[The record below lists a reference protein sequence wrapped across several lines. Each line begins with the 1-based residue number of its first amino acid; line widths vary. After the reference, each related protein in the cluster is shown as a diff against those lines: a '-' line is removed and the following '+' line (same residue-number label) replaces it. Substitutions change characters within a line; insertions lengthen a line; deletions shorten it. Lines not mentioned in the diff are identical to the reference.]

1 MTIQPITPLRQR
13 MIEDM
18 TIRRLKERTQDFYQ
32 RAVAKYAQHFRR
44 SPAELDYEHVR
55 QYQLHLVQSGWKT
68 GYVNRTMSALRF
80 FYKVTMG
87 RPDALDMIP
96 LAREPQKLRQILTP
110 EEVVRLI
117 EAAPSRKYRCAFS
130 IAYGA
135 GLRSSE
141 VISLKVSNIDS
152 TRMVLRIED
161 GKGSKDRLAKL
172 SPQML
177 KELRAWWNEAK
188 PRVFLFPS
196 RANAFDHISAR
207 QYHRA
212 CRDAAIRARIDRSV
226 HPHMLRHSFATHLL
240 DKGVDIRVIQVMLG
254 HKKLE
259 TTAIYAAV
267 SPKLIQSVEGPLDTL
282 PFKPIRKKKSRREPC
297 ATTAPP
303 A

>member
-32 RAVAKYAQHFRR
+32 RAVAKYAQHFHR
-44 SPAELDYEHVR
+44 SPGELDYEHVR
-55 QYQLHLVQSGWKT
+55 QYQLYLVQSGWKP
-68 GYVNRTMSALRF
+68 GYLNRTMSALRF

-87 RPDALDMIP
+87 RQDALEMIA
-96 LAREPQKLRQILTP
+96 LAPEPPRKLRQVLTP

-130 IAYGA
+130 VAYGA

-141 VISLKVSNIDS
+141 LVSLKVSDIDS
-152 TRMVLRIED
+152 ARMVLRIEN
-161 GKGSKDRLAKL
+161 GKGGRDRLAKL
-172 SPQML
+172 SPLML
-177 KELRAWWNEAK
+177 EELRAWWKIAK
-188 PRVFLFPS
+188 PQVFLFPS
-196 RANAFDHISAR
+196 RLKALDHISTR

-240 DKGVDIRVIQVMLG
+240 ERGTDVRVIQTMLG
-254 HKKLE
+254 HQKLE

-267 SPKLIQSVEGPLDTL
+267 SPKLIQTVEGPLDQL
-282 PFKPIRKKKSRREPC
+282 PFKPVRAKRSRR
-297 ATTAPP
+297 AKTPP

>member
-18 TIRRLKERTQDFYQ
+18 TIRRLKDRTQDFYQ
-32 RAVAKYAQHFRR
+32 RSVAKYAQHFHR
-44 SPAELDYEHVR
+44 SPDELDYEHVR
-55 QYQLHLVQSGWKT
+55 QYQLHLVQSGFKA

-87 RPDALDMIP
+87 RRDALEMIP
-96 LAREPQKLRQILTP
+96 LAKEPKTLRQVLTP

-130 IAYGA
+130 VAYGA

-141 VISLKVSNIDS
+141 LVSLKVSDIDS
-152 TRMVLRIED
+152 ARMVLRIED
-161 GKGSKDRLAKL
+161 GKGGKDRLAKL

-177 KELRAWWNEAK
+177 KELRAWWKIDK
-188 PRVFLFPS
+188 PKVFLFPN
-196 RANAFDHISAR
+196 RFKAADHISGR

-212 CRDAAIRARIDRSV
+212 CRDAAIRARIERSV

-240 DKGVDIRVIQVMLG
+240 DQGVDIRVIQAMLG
-254 HKKLE
+254 HKNLE
-259 TTAIYAAV
+259 TTAIYARV
-267 SPKLIQSVEGPLDTL
+267 SPKLIQSVEGPLDRL
-282 PFKPIRKKKSRREPC
+282 PFEPIAKQRSRR
-297 ATTAPP
+297 AASTIKAPP
-303 A
+303 T

>member
-1 MTIQPITPLRQR
+1 MNNQPITPLRQR

-18 TIRRLKERTQDFYQ
+18 TIRRLKEPTQDFYQ
-32 RAVAKYAQHFRR
+32 RAVAKYAQRFRR

-55 QYQLHLVQSGWKT
+55 QYQLHLAQSGWKP

-87 RPDALDMIP
+87 RRDALEMIA
-96 LAREPQKLRQILTP
+96 LAREPQILRQVLTP

-117 EAAPSRKYRCAFS
+117 EAAPGRKYRCVFS
-130 IAYGA
+130 VAYGA

-141 VISLKVSNIDS
+141 VVSLKVSDIDS
-152 TRMVLRIED
+152 ARMVLRIED
-161 GKGSKDRLAKL
+161 GKGGKDRLAKL

-177 KELRAWWNEAK
+177 DELRAWWKVAK
-188 PRVFLFPS
+188 PKVFLFPS
-196 RANAFDHISAR
+196 RFKTFDHISGR

-212 CRDAAIRARIDRSV
+212 CRDAAIRAKIDRSV

-240 DKGVDIRVIQVMLG
+240 DQGVDIRVIQAMLG

-259 TTAIYAAV
+259 TTAIYARV
-267 SPKLIQSVEGPLDTL
+267 SPKLIQGVEGPLDRL
-282 PFKPIRKKKSRREPC
+282 PFKPIAKSST
-297 ATTAPP
+297 ANAPP

>member
-1 MTIQPITPLRQR
+1 MSNQPITPLRQR

-18 TIRRLKERTQDFYQ
+18 TIRRLNERTQDFYQ
-32 RAVAKYAQHFRR
+32 RAVAKYAQYFRC
-44 SPAELDYEHVR
+44 SPKELDYEHVR
-55 QYQLHLVQSGWKT
+55 RYQLHLTQTGCQA

-87 RPDALDMIP
+87 RQDALEMIP
-96 LAREPQKLRQILTP
+96 LARQPQKLRQILTP

-117 EAAPSRKYRCAFS
+117 EAAPGHKYRCVFS

-141 VISLKVSNIDS
+141 VISLKVSDIDS

-161 GKGSKDRLAKL
+161 GKGGKDRLAKL

-177 KELRAWWNEAK
+177 KELRAWWKEAK

-196 RANAFDHISAR
+196 RFKAFDHISAR

-212 CRDAAIRARIDRSV
+212 CREAAIRARIERSV

-240 DKGVDIRVIQVMLG
+240 DRGVDIRVIQAMLG

-267 SPKLIQSVEGPLDTL
+267 SPKLIQSVEGPLDLL
-282 PFKPIRKKKSRREPC
+282 PFNPAPKKRSRR
-297 ATTAPP
+297 AKTPP
-303 A
+303 P

>member
-1 MTIQPITPLRQR
+1 MTIQSITPLRQR

-18 TIRRLKERTQDFYQ
+18 TIRRLKDRTQDFYQ
-32 RAVAKYAQHFRR
+32 RAVAKYAQHFHT

-55 QYQLHLVQSGWKT
+55 QYQLHLVQSGFQA

-80 FYKVTMG
+80 FYRVTMG
-87 RPDALDMIP
+87 RHDALEMIP
-96 LAREPQKLRQILTP
+96 LAKEPKKLRQVLTP

-141 VISLKVSNIDS
+141 LVSLKVSDIDS
-152 TRMVLRIED
+152 ARMVLRIED
-161 GKGSKDRLAKL
+161 GKGGGKDRLAKL

-177 KELRAWWNEAK
+177 DELRAWWKEAK
-188 PRVFLFPS
+188 PRIFLFPS
-196 RANAFDHISAR
+196 RFKACDHITAR

-212 CRDAAIRARIDRSV
+212 CRDAAIRARIERSV

-240 DKGVDIRVIQVMLG
+240 DQGIDIRVIQAMLG
-254 HKKLE
+254 HKNLE
-259 TTAIYAAV
+259 TTAIYARV
-267 SPKLIQSVEGPLDTL
+267 SPKLIQSVEGPLDRL
-282 PFKPIRKKKSRREPC
+282 PFRPIPQKRRASS
-297 ATTAPP
+297 ATQVPSA
-303 A
+303 

>member
-1 MTIQPITPLRQR
+1 MSNQPITPLRQR

-18 TIRRLKERTQDFYQ
+18 TIRRLNERTQDFYQ

-44 SPAELDYEHVR
+44 SPAELDYEHIR
-55 QYQLHLVQSGWKT
+55 LYQLHLVQSGWNP
-68 GYVNRTMSALRF
+68 GYVNRAMSALRF

-87 RPDALDMIP
+87 RHDALEMIP
-96 LAREPQKLRQILTP
+96 LARQPQKLRQILTP

-117 EAAPSRKYRCAFS
+117 EAASGRKYRCVFS

-141 VISLKVSNIDS
+141 VVSLKVSDIDS

-161 GKGSKDRLAKL
+161 GKGGKDRLAKL

-177 KELRAWWNEAK
+177 KELRAWWKEAK

-196 RANAFDHISAR
+196 RFKAFDHISAR

-212 CRDAAIRARIDRSV
+212 CREAAIRARIDRSV

-240 DKGVDIRVIQVMLG
+240 DRGVDIRVIQAMLG

-267 SPKLIQSVEGPLDTL
+267 SPKLIQSVEGPLDQL
-282 PFKPIRKKKSRREPC
+282 PFKLAAKKRSRRADS
-297 ATTAPP
+297 ATKAPP
-303 A
+303 V

>member
-1 MTIQPITPLRQR
+1 
-13 MIEDM
+13 
-18 TIRRLKERTQDFYQ
+18 
-32 RAVAKYAQHFRR
+32 
-44 SPAELDYEHVR
+44 
-55 QYQLHLVQSGWKT
+55 
-68 GYVNRTMSALRF
+68 MSALRF
-80 FYKVTMG
+80 FYRVTMG
-87 RPDALDMIP
+87 RHDALEMIA
-96 LAREPQKLRQILTP
+96 LAKEPKKLRQVLTP

-130 IAYGA
+130 VAYGA

-141 VISLKVSNIDS
+141 LVSLKVSDIDS

-161 GKGSKDRLAKL
+161 GKGGKDRLAKL

-177 KELRAWWNEAK
+177 DELRAWWKIDK
-188 PRVFLFPS
+188 PKVFLFPS
-196 RANAFDHISAR
+196 RFKAADHISGR

-240 DKGVDIRVIQVMLG
+240 DQGVDIRVIQAMLG

-259 TTAIYAAV
+259 TTAIYALV
-267 SPKLIQSVEGPLDTL
+267 SPKLIQSVEGPLDRL
-282 PFKPIRKKKSRREPC
+282 PFKPIAKKHSRR
-297 ATTAPP
+297 AASTIKAPP

>member
-32 RAVAKYAQHFRR
+32 RAVAKYAQHFQR
-44 SPAELDYEHVR
+44 SPGELDYEHVR
-55 QYQLHLVQSGWKT
+55 QYQLHLVQSGFKA

-87 RPDALDMIP
+87 RHDALEMIA
-96 LAREPQKLRQILTP
+96 LAKEPKKLRQVLTP

-130 IAYGA
+130 VAYGA

-141 VISLKVSNIDS
+141 VVSLKVSDIDS
-152 TRMVLRIED
+152 ARMVLRIED
-161 GKGSKDRLAKL
+161 GKGGKDRLAKL

-177 KELRAWWNEAK
+177 EELRAWWKEAK
-188 PRVFLFPS
+188 PRIFLFPS
-196 RANAFDHISAR
+196 RFKAADHISGR

-240 DKGVDIRVIQVMLG
+240 DQGVDIRVIQAMLG
-254 HKKLE
+254 HKNLE
-259 TTAIYAAV
+259 TTAIYARV
-267 SPKLIQSVEGPLDTL
+267 SPKLIQSVEGPLDRL
-282 PFKPIRKKKSRREPC
+282 PFKPIAKKRSRR
-297 ATTAPP
+297 AASTIKAPP

>member
-1 MTIQPITPLRQR
+1 MTNQPITPLRQR

-18 TIRRLKERTQDFYQ
+18 TIRRLKAGTQDFYQ

-55 QYQLHLVQSGWKT
+55 QYQLHLIQSGFKPA
-68 GYVNRTMSALRF
+68 YVNPTMSALRF
-80 FYKVTMG
+80 FYRVTMG
-87 RPDALDMIP
+87 RRDALEMIP
-96 LAREPQKLRQILTP
+96 LAKEPKKLRQVLTP
-110 EEVVRLI
+110 EEVARLI
-117 EAAPSRKYRCAFS
+117 EAAPSRKYRCVFS
-130 IAYGA
+130 VAYGA

-141 VISLKVSNIDS
+141 VISLKVSDIDS
-152 TRMVLRIED
+152 ARMVLRIED
-161 GKGSKDRLAKL
+161 GKGGKDRLAKL

-177 KELRAWWNEAK
+177 EELRAWWKIAK
-188 PRVFLFPS
+188 PKVFLFPS
-196 RANAFDHISAR
+196 RFKAADHISAR

-212 CRDAAIRARIDRSV
+212 CREAAIRARIDRSV

-240 DKGVDIRVIQVMLG
+240 DEGVDIRVIQAMLG

-259 TTAIYAAV
+259 TTAIYASV
-267 SPKLIQSVEGPLDTL
+267 SSKLIQSVEGPLDKL
-282 PFKPIRKKKSRREPC
+282 PFKPIRKKRSRRASA

>member
-44 SPAELDYEHVR
+44 SPGELDYEHVR
-55 QYQLHLVQSGWKT
+55 QYQLHLVQSGWKPGT
-68 GYVNRTMSALRF
+68 VNRTMSALRF
-80 FYKVTMG
+80 FYRVTMG
-87 RPDALDMIP
+87 RHDALEMIA
-96 LAREPQKLRQILTP
+96 LAREPQKLRQVLTP

-117 EAAPSRKYRCAFS
+117 EAAPGRKYRCAFS
-130 IAYGA
+130 VAYGA

-141 VISLKVSNIDS
+141 LVSLKVSDIDS
-152 TRMVLRIED
+152 ARMVLRIED
-161 GKGSKDRLAKL
+161 GKGGKDRLAKL

-177 KELRAWWNEAK
+177 EELRAWWKEAK

-196 RANAFDHISAR
+196 RFKACDHITAR

-212 CRDAAIRARIDRSV
+212 CRDAAIRARIERSV

-240 DKGVDIRVIQVMLG
+240 DQGVDIRVIQAMLG
-254 HKKLE
+254 HKNLE
-259 TTAIYAAV
+259 TTAIYARV
-267 SPKLIQSVEGPLDTL
+267 SPKLIQSVEGPLDRL
-282 PFKPIRKKKSRREPC
+282 PFKPIQKKRR
-297 ATTAPP
+297 ASSVTIAPP

>member
-1 MTIQPITPLRQR
+1 MTNQPITPLRQR

-18 TIRRLKERTQDFYQ
+18 TIRRLKAGTQDFYQ

-44 SPAELDYEHVR
+44 SPAKLDYEHVR
-55 QYQLHLVQSGWKT
+55 QYQLHLAQSGFKP
-68 GYVNRTMSALRF
+68 GYVNHTMSALRF

-87 RPDALDMIP
+87 RRDALEMIP
-96 LAREPQKLRQILTP
+96 LAREPKKLRQVLMP

-130 IAYGA
+130 VAYGA

-141 VISLKVSNIDS
+141 VISLKVSDIDS
-152 TRMVLRIED
+152 ARMVLRIED
-161 GKGSKDRLAKL
+161 GKGGKDRLAKL

-177 KELRAWWNEAK
+177 EELRAWWKIAK
-188 PRVFLFPS
+188 PKVFLFPS
-196 RANAFDHISAR
+196 RSKAADHISTR

-212 CRDAAIRARIDRSV
+212 CREAAIRARIDRSV

-254 HKKLE
+254 HKRLE
-259 TTAIYAAV
+259 TTAIYASV
-267 SPKLIQSVEGPLDTL
+267 SPQLIQSVEGPLDQL
-282 PFKPIRKKKSRREPC
+282 PFKPIRKRKSRR
-297 ATTAPP
+297 ASSTMTAPP

>member
-68 GYVNRTMSALRF
+68 GYVNHTMSALRF

-87 RPDALDMIP
+87 RHDALEMIP
-96 LAREPQKLRQILTP
+96 LAREPKRLRQILTP

-117 EAAPSRKYRCAFS
+117 EAAPGRKYRCVFS

-141 VISLKVSNIDS
+141 VISLKVSDIDS

-161 GKGSKDRLAKL
+161 GKGGKDRLAKL

-177 KELRAWWNEAK
+177 KELRSWWKEAK
-188 PRVFLFPS
+188 PKVFLFPS
-196 RANAFDHISAR
+196 RFKAFDHISAR

-240 DKGVDIRVIQVMLG
+240 DKGVDIRVIQAMLG

-282 PFKPIRKKKSRREPC
+282 PFKPIRKKKPRREPC
-297 ATTAPP
+297 ARTAPP

>member
-18 TIRRLKERTQDFYQ
+18 TIRRLKASTQDFYQ
-32 RAVAKYAQHFRR
+32 RTVARFAQHFRR

-55 QYQLHLVQSGWKT
+55 QYQLHLVQT
-68 GYVNRTMSALRF
+68 GCQPVSVNRRMTALRF

-87 RPDALDMIP
+87 RHDALEMIP
-96 LAREPQKLRQILTP
+96 LAREPKRLRQILTP

-117 EAAPSRKYRCAFS
+117 EAAPGRKYRCAFS

-141 VISLKVSNIDS
+141 VVSLKVSDIDS
-152 TRMVLRIED
+152 TRMVLRIEE
-161 GKGSKDRLAKL
+161 GKGGKDRLAKL
-172 SPQML
+172 SPLML
-177 KELRAWWNEAK
+177 KELRAWWKEAK

-196 RANAFDHISAR
+196 RFKAFDHISAR

-212 CRDAAIRARIDRSV
+212 CREAAIRARIDRSV

-240 DKGVDIRVIQVMLG
+240 DQGTNIRVIQAMLG

-259 TTAIYAAV
+259 TTAIYTEV
-267 SPKLIQSVEGPLDTL
+267 SPKLIQSVEGPLDRL
-282 PFKPIRKKKSRREPC
+282 PFKPAPKKRPRR
-297 ATTAPP
+297 ASSAIKAPP

>member
-18 TIRRLKERTQDFYQ
+18 TIRRLKERTQDYYQ
-32 RAVAKYAQHFRR
+32 RAVAKYAQHFRT
-44 SPAELDYEHVR
+44 SPAKLDYEHVR
-55 QYQLHLVQSGWKT
+55 QYQLHLVQSGWKP

-87 RPDALDMIP
+87 RQDALEMIP
-96 LAREPQKLRQILTP
+96 LAREPKKLRQILTP

-117 EAAPSRKYRCAFS
+117 EAAPSRQYRCAFS

-141 VISLKVSNIDS
+141 VISLKVSDIDS

-161 GKGSKDRLAKL
+161 GKGGKDRLAKL

-177 KELRAWWNEAK
+177 KELRAWWKEAK
-188 PRVFLFPS
+188 PRVFLFPG
-196 RANAFDHISAR
+196 RFKTFDHISVR

-240 DKGVDIRVIQVMLG
+240 DQGVDIRVIQAMLG

-267 SPKLIQSVEGPLDTL
+267 SPKLIQSVEGPLDRL
-282 PFKPIRKKKSRREPC
+282 PFKPAPKKRSRRASC

>member
-1 MTIQPITPLRQR
+1 MSNQPITALRQR

-18 TIRRLKERTQDFYQ
+18 TIRRLKASTQDFYQ
-32 RAVAKYAQHFRR
+32 RTVARFARHFQR

-55 QYQLHLVQSGWKT
+55 QYQLHLIQT
-68 GYVNRTMSALRF
+68 GSPPVSVNRMMTALRF

-87 RPDALDMIP
+87 RHDALEMIP
-96 LAREPQKLRQILTP
+96 LAREPKRLRQILTP

-141 VISLKVSNIDS
+141 VISLKVCDIDS

-177 KELRAWWNEAK
+177 KELRAWWKEAK

-196 RANAFDHISAR
+196 RFKAFDHISAR

-240 DKGVDIRVIQVMLG
+240 DQGVDIRVIQAMLG

-282 PFKPIRKKKSRREPC
+282 PFKPILRKKSRREPC

>member
-18 TIRRLKERTQDFYQ
+18 TIRRLKSSTQDFYQ
-32 RAVAKYAQHFRR
+32 RTVARFAQHFRR
-44 SPAELDYEHVR
+44 SPAELDYEHIR
-55 QYQLHLVQSGWKT
+55 RYQLHLIQT
-68 GYVNRTMSALRF
+68 GCQPVTVNRMMTALRF

-87 RPDALDMIP
+87 RHDALEMIP
-96 LAREPQKLRQILTP
+96 LAREPKKLRQILTP

-141 VISLKVSNIDS
+141 VISLKVSDIDS

-177 KELRAWWNEAK
+177 KELRAWWKEAK
-188 PRVFLFPS
+188 PSVFLFPS
-196 RANAFDHISAR
+196 RFKAFDHISAR

-212 CRDAAIRARIDRSV
+212 CRDAAIRAKIDRSV

-240 DKGVDIRVIQVMLG
+240 DRGVDIRVIQAMLG

-282 PFKPIRKKKSRREPC
+282 PFKPIRKKKPQREPC
-297 ATTAPP
+297 ATTVPP

>member
-1 MTIQPITPLRQR
+1 MTIQSITPLRQR

-18 TIRRLKERTQDFYQ
+18 TIRRLKDRTQDFYQ
-32 RAVAKYAQHFRR
+32 RAVAKYAQHFHT

-55 QYQLHLVQSGWKT
+55 QYQLHLVQSGFQA

-87 RPDALDMIP
+87 RHDALEMIP
-96 LAREPQKLRQILTP
+96 LAKEPKKLRQVLTP

-141 VISLKVSNIDS
+141 LVSLKVSDIDS
-152 TRMVLRIED
+152 ARMVLRIED
-161 GKGSKDRLAKL
+161 GKGGKDRLAKL

-177 KELRAWWNEAK
+177 KELRAWWKEAK
-188 PRVFLFPS
+188 PRIFLFSS
-196 RANAFDHISAR
+196 RFKACDHITAR

-240 DKGVDIRVIQVMLG
+240 DQGVDIRVIQTMLG
-254 HKKLE
+254 HQNLE
-259 TTAIYAAV
+259 TTAIYARV
-267 SPKLIQSVEGPLDTL
+267 SPKLIQSVEGPLDRL
-282 PFKPIRKKKSRREPC
+282 PFKPIQKQRSRRAAC
-297 ATTAPP
+297 AIKTPP